1 MNKYTSAIL
10 AILLIQACSV
20 IRPVPVETNT
30 VIERRD
36 SIIYKTDTLRIE
48 VPHEVVKEVVPDV
61 DSLFMETSVAWSRSW
76 LDQQTKTLRGEMRNK
91 KTSLSKEQIVG
102 KEVIHYRD
110 SIVYKE
116 VPVEVEKEVKYVPR
130 FYKWLLRWN
139 IILILA
145 AAAYAFLK
153 IKKLI

>member
-1 MNKYTSAIL
+1 MKKYTSI
-10 AILLIQACSV
+10 ILLLLVQACSV

-48 VPHEVVKEVVPDV
+48 VPHEVVKEIVPDV

-116 VPVEVEKEVKYVPR
+116 LPVEVEKEVRYVPK

-139 IILILA
+139 IIILLA

-153 IKKLI
+153 LRKVI

>member
-30 VIERRD
+30 VVERRD